1 MVCLQK
7 FRPPEGELAAA
18 VNARFGSLE
27 KFITEFS
34 AKTAAVQGSG
44 WGWLAYSKESQNLVI
59 ETRANQ
65 DPLTIKGKVLNIS
78 VISHR

>member
-1 MVCLQK
+1 MACLQK

-18 VNARFGSLE
+18 LNARFGSLE
-27 KFITEFS
+27 RFITEFN

-44 WGWLAYSKESQNLVI
+44 WGWLAYNKESQSLVI

-65 DPLTIKGKVLNIS
+65 DPLTIKGKVHIS
-78 VISHR
+78 VL